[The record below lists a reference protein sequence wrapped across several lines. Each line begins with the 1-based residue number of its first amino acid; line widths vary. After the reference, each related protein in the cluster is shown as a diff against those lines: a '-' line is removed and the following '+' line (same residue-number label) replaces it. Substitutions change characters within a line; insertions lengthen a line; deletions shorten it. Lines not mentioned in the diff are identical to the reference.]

1 MTNCHASALYLQ
13 VFILSLFIF
22 YFFRLKSVCSKCKKL
37 PYLPEHPIYIPAC
50 HSYTSI
56 CLCISVNFNY
66 IIIHIFSCPH
76 LQTFR
81 ITYLNNCLDFLYL
94 SSSTNECSTQQTPLD
109 ILSQLSLDSSFY
121 IYIMHAH
128 THTYTQVNCL
138 VLNHIYFLFVRQF
151 LYCILSV
158 FFCFFPFC
166 YISFKFN
173 LIPYI
178 KMTAEVQRSKTV
190 SRRRVMYESRNL
202 NRIDLLLC
210 WRHSWVKWP

>member
-128 THTYTQVNCL
+128 THIYASQLSCL
-138 VLNHIYFLFVRQF
+138 ESYLLPVCTPIPVLHIVCIFLFLPFLLYFIQIQF
-151 LYCILSV
+151 NSIHQNGC
-158 FFCFFPFC
+158 
-166 YISFKFN
+166 
-173 LIPYI
+173 
-178 KMTAEVQRSKTV
+178 
-190 SRRRVMYESRNL
+190 
-202 NRIDLLLC
+202 
-210 WRHSWVKWP
+210 